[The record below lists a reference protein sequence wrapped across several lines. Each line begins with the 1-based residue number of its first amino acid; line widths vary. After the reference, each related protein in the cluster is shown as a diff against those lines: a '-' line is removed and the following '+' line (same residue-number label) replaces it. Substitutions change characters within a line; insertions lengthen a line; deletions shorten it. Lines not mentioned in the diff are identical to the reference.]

1 MSEVHLTAE
10 EQAQLDAMRA
20 DDGVPEAAPPSAPAV
35 EPAAS
40 PSPEPAAAEQ
50 QPAPAPKMVPLG
62 ALHEAR
68 EQLKQERE
76 RARLLEERTNLL
88 LQRFNQPQPAAAPA
102 QPQPAASEPERPP
115 IPDLATDP
123 VGHIVG
129 TQQYLQNQ
137 QAALQRNWQEEQQKL
152 TRQLEEQRLVGAIT
166 HQAQA
171 LERQFM
177 IEHPDY
183 SDAVNHLMAVRHRE
197 LEALGHTDP
206 GRRQMI
212 LQQEGLQVAA
222 HQIGEGRNPAA
233 AIYELAKIRG
243 FAPPAAP
250 QSAAAPAA
258 PTGNE
263 QPSPEARLQNIAAG
277 QQQSP
282 SLGNMRGTGP
292 APLTAERLYKM
303 SADEF
308 AKVLATPE
316 GAALMGA

>member
-1 MSEVHLTAE
+1 MSEMHLTAD
-10 EQAQLDAMRA
+10 EQAQLDAMRV
-20 DDGVPEAAPPSAPAV
+20 DDGIPEAAPPAAPAV
-35 EPAAS
+35 GPAAS
-40 PSPEPAAAEQ
+40 PSPDPAAAE
-50 QPAPAPKMVPLG
+50 PPPPPAPKMVPLG

-68 EQLKQERE
+68 ELLKQERE
-76 RARLLEERTNLL
+76 RGRLLEERTNLL
-88 LQRFNQPQPAAAPA
+88 LQRFSQPQPA
-102 QPQPAASEPERPP
+102 PQPAATAPEPEKPQ

-137 QAALQRNWQEEQQKL
+137 QAALQRSWQDEQQKF
-152 TRQLEEQRLVGAIT
+152 TRQLDEQRLMGAIT
-166 HQAQA
+166 NQAQA

-177 IEHPDY
+177 LEHPDY
-183 SDAVNHLMAVRHRE
+183 SEAVNHLMAVRHKE

-243 FAPPAAP
+243 FAPPPPA
-250 QSAAAPAA
+250 AAAPAA
-258 PTGNE
+258 AGAGNE
-263 QPSPEARLQNIAAG
+263 PSPEARLQNIAAG

-282 SLGNMRGTGP
+282 SLGSMRGTGP
-292 APLTAERLYKM
+292 APLTAERLIKM
-303 SADEF
+303 SPDEF
-308 AKVLATPE
+308 AKILDTPE
-316 GAALMGA
+316 VSALMGA